1 MAAEDLSNHIN
12 LEKLSIKLS
21 DCKIN
26 LKINKQVFCELISK
40 NKNFEIEFNKIK
52 RENSLYGKK
61 ISEIFGKKS
70 EIEKKSFILQYY
82 LDKRNSWEKER
93 FDSINEEIFFLTN
106 NTKDKDII
114 ISKLRGELDK
124 VLAGDIDFH
133 NEIFIL

>member
-1 MAAEDLSNHIN
+1 M
-12 LEKLSIKLS
+12 
-21 DCKIN
+21 
-26 LKINKQVFCELISK
+26 
-40 NKNFEIEFNKIK
+40 
-52 RENSLYGKK
+52 
-61 ISEIFGKKS
+61 
-70 EIEKKSFILQYY
+70 QYY

-133 NEIFIL
+133 NEIFICEPIKKNMENINENIYTKNIICEIDKIYKQEKIESLMLDNEIEVRIIKFFLIKFFWSLIIF